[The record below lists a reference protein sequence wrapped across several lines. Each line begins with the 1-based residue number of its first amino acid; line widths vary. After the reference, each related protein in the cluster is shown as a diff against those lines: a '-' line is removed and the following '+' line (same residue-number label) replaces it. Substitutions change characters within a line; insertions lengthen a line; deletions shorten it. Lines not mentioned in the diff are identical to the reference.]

1 MITHTATY
9 HPIHWVN
16 TVLHPVILKAFTSDA
31 LCGTFTHW
39 PGQTIPLLT
48 ALGQRSYFHNTETI
62 FTHYF

>member
-31 LCGTFTHW
+31 LCGTFTHS
-39 PGQTIPLLT
+39 GQDKQYL
-48 ALGQRSYFHNTETI
+48 Y
-62 FTHYF
+62 